1 MTDNLLLAYYGD
13 DYTGSTDALEA
24 LSRQGVRTALFLEP
38 PRPEDLTGRFDDLQA
53 IGVAGESRSMTPSEM
68 DEQLPETFEAIAK
81 LNPTLFQY
89 KVCST
94 FDSAPDRGSI
104 GRAIDIGQEVFDS
117 EFVPVIVGVPP
128 MEPQGRYVVFGNL
141 FATVDAET
149 YRLDRHPTMQ
159 THPATPMTESDL
171 ARHLGE
177 QTDRS
182 ITGVE
187 VLDLDRGVEETRR
200 VLQEAREDGE
210 IVIFDT
216 LTDDHLATLGRVIWE
231 CAASDGGT
239 TFGVGSS
246 GFDYAFSTYWQ
257 RTGLTFNRVD
267 DVQTSEADSLVVIS
281 GSASPVTAK
290 QIKWALD
297 HGYAGIKLDTTALI
311 DPDRADGERADAI
324 GRAIEAV
331 RERRGVVIYTAL
343 GPDDPIIDE
352 TWAEA
357 EAFGVSPEAVGR
369 RNGRQQGQILRELLE
384 RTDTS
389 RVCIAGGDT
398 SSYATPALDV
408 YALEM
413 AAPISP
419 GAPLC
424 RASART
430 EQFDGIEIALKG
442 GQIGGEEYFER
453 TRRCVPRSR
462 QQHLD

>member
-24 LSRQGVRTALFLEP
+24 LSRHGVRTALFLEP
-38 PRPEDLTGRFDDLQA
+38 PGSDDLTGRFADLQA
-53 IGVAGESRSMTPSEM
+53 IGVAGESRSMTPVEM
-68 DEQLPETFEAIAK
+68 DVHLRETFKAIED
-81 LNPTLFQY
+81 LDPTLFQY

-104 GRAIDIGQEVFDS
+104 GRAIDIGQDVFDS
-117 EFVPVIVGVPP
+117 SFVPVVVGVPP

-141 FATVDAET
+141 FATVDDET
-149 YRLDRHPTMQ
+149 YRLDRHPTMR

-182 ITGVE
+182 ITGVT
-187 VLDLDRGVEETRR
+187 VIDVDHGVEGARR
-200 VLQEAREDGE
+200 AVRKAQEDGE

-231 CAASDGGT
+231 RTTNGGGM

-246 GFDYAFSTYWQ
+246 GFDYALGAYWQ
-257 RTGLTFNRVD
+257 DVGLAFNRVGD
-267 DVQTSEADSLVVIS
+267 AQVPEVDSLVVIS
-281 GSASPVTAK
+281 GSASPVTAE
-290 QIKWALD
+290 QIEWALD
-297 HGYAGIKLDTTALI
+297 HGYADIKLDTTALI
-311 DPDRADGERADAI
+311 DPDKADDEGANAIRRATEAI
-324 GRAIEAV
+324 RKH
-331 RERRGVVIYTAL
+331 RGTILYTAR
-343 GPDDPIIDE
+343 GPDDPAIEE
-352 TWAEA
+352 TRAEA
-357 EAFGVSPEAVGR
+357 KDLGIPPEAVAR
-369 RNGRQQGQILRELLE
+369 RIGRQQGRLLREFLE

-408 YALEM
+408 YAVEM
-413 AAPISP
+413 IAPIFP

-430 EQFDGIEIALKG
+430 GQFDGLEIALKG
-442 GQIGGEEYFER
+442 GQIGDEKYFER
-453 TRRCVPRSR
+453 VRRCVPNSEQRR
-462 QQHLD
+462 LK